1 MRFGGNVPYFRRN
14 SVAHTSKT
22 YPNHV
27 WHKDQQCML
36 TCNFITTREQIQEIP
51 QPAVPDQET
60 GMLGSKPIVSTL
72 AAKHQAR
79 SYRGKQLTGFAA
91 VIILKKDFSSAAKL
105 LKRLGTGNASA
116 ATIDIG
122 FHNILQSR
130 TYHLDSISQQHR
142 MIRSIPC
149 TC

>member
-1 MRFGGNVPYFRRN
+1 
-14 SVAHTSKT
+14 
-22 YPNHV
+22 
-27 WHKDQQCML
+27 
-36 TCNFITTREQIQEIP
+36 
-51 QPAVPDQET
+51 
-60 GMLGSKPIVSTL
+60 MLGSKPIVSTL
-72 AAKHQAR
+72 AAKLQAR

-105 LKRLGTGNASA
+105 LKRLGTSNASA

-122 FHNILQSR
+122 FHNILQFL